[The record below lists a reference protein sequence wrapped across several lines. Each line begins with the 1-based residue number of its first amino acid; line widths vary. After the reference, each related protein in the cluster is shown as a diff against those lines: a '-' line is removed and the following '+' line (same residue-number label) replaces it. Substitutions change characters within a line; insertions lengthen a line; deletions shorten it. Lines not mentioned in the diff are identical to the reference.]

1 LTAEKPGDNL
11 DIDRLF
17 EDARTGNT
25 EAEKLLFSKL
35 LVRFRL
41 IAYHILRDK
50 ESAEDAAHDALVNV
64 LRTYR
69 DLEVHTSFAGWAQSI
84 IRRQALKCIEK
95 RKREQNMSRKIE
107 QEMKSSQQ
115 FDCSQTLE
123 AEILK
128 CLKKLSIKDRR
139 YARVLNLKHMGFTF
153 EEICDRLGMNPNNA
167 YVLLHRAR
175 KAMAYCLEKGEGK

>member
-1 LTAEKPGDNL
+1 LNIDKLFNEAKTGNSGAEKQ
-11 DIDRLF
+11 
-17 EDARTGNT
+17 
-25 EAEKLLFSKL
+25 LFSDL

-50 ESAEDAAHDALVNV
+50 ESAEDAAHDAIVNV

-69 DLEVHTSFAGWAQSI
+69 DLEVHTSFVGWAQSI

-95 RKREQNMSRKIE
+95 RKREQNMSQKIG
-107 QEMKSSQQ
+107 QEMQSSQQ
-115 FDCSQTLE
+115 FDCSRTLE
-123 AEILK
+123 TEILK
-128 CLKKLSIKDRR
+128 CLKKLSGKERR

-153 EEICDRLGMNPNNA
+153 EEICDKLGMNHNNV

-175 KAMAYCLEKGEGK
+175 KALAHCLEKGEGE